1 MMFSTQAT
9 PSAVFLIPES
19 LDDIKT
25 GIWRIHDS
33 CVIFF
38 DIRNLDK
45 TTYVRALD
53 YLRGYVDCCHARMAM
68 MSKDLLMVAPTDVDI
83 ASDEILEIYHD
94 WEQHI

>member
-45 TTYVRALD
+45 TTYVRSLD

-94 WEQHI
+94 WEQRI

>member
-1 MMFSTQAT
+1 MMFSAQA
-9 PSAVFLIPES
+9 PSAIFLIPES

-25 GIWRIHDS
+25 GVWRIHDS

-38 DIRNLDK
+38 DISNLD
-45 TTYVRALD
+45 TPTYVRALD

-83 ASDEILEIYHD
+83 SSEEILEIYHD